1 MESQSVVVMPGSKQV
16 RAFVYVSVRSASAP
30 PSRGAADAKGHM
42 ASTSK
47 SQMSTQTM
55 LAGAVAVGAVGGLL
69 LGR

>member
-1 MESQSVVVMPGSKQV
+1 
-16 RAFVYVSVRSASAP
+16 
-30 PSRGAADAKGHM
+30 M